1 MDISDFGEGGSG
13 RQDIW
18 DLLQGGSPRSATVKI
33 EDVGHDSMH
42 RKDAEGFHHWVVLRM
57 TVKQP

>member
-1 MDISDFGEGGSG
+1 MDISDFGAGGRG

-33 EDVGHDSMH
+33 EDVGHYYMH
-42 RKDAEGFHHWVVLRM
+42 RKDAEGFHHWVVRRM